1 MGIKFGE
8 FDMANGCWENYI
20 TRFEFCLQ
28 ANDIGTDDKKKA
40 NLLAVCGSELFDLIV
55 SLASPTSIGS
65 VTYATILQVL
75 NKHFHPTPNEI
86 VESFK
91 FHSRNQEEGEKV
103 KDYVAN
109 LRKLSIHCNFQDL
122 DRTLRDRLVCGIR
135 SKEVQRKLLQS
146 DKLTF
151 TQASEIAFSHETATF
166 DSNMILIPPSGASQP
181 NLQVDEPMEVNKIS
195 NKKIDK
201 TVKSCFRCGRQHR
214 GECKFRWSRCNF
226 CGKIGHIESVC
237 MVKNK
242 QDKQN
247 SSLKSNCNG
256 LYVTSINNVRDCKVE
271 PYRVKV
277 SIEGSMIEM
286 EVDSGCAF
294 TLISEATARLIWN
307 GGLPILEEGGVIL
320 TTWTDNHLEILG
332 KTKVVVNFKGLNI
345 KLMLYIASGNG
356 PSLLGRNWFEPLRIQ
371 VQGVYHVMTNN
382 TEVKELLQRYDD
394 IFQEGLGKYKGPTV
408 NITPKEGSVPKFL
421 KSRSIP
427 FALRERVFKEIDRL
441 VDEGVLVPTTH
452 SDWAT
457 PIVPVL
463 KSNGT
468 VRLCGD
474 YRSTVN
480 IATDTDTYPLPTLDE
495 AFTALQGGVIFSKI
509 DLERAY
515 TQVSVDEPT
524 AELLTINT
532 PKGLYKMKRLAF
544 GVKACPGIFQ
554 RLMSSLLAG
563 IKGIAVLLDDIVVSG
578 ASITEHNIRL
588 EIVLKKLKEAG
599 LRLNKEKCNF
609 AVKSVKFLGFRIDEY
624 GIHPC
629 VDKVHAI
636 GNTPAP
642 STVKELQ
649 AFLGLLNFYDR
660 FLPHKANIAEPLY
673 KLLNKDVKWQWTSQH
688 QRAFEKLRNMLSSTD
703 TLVHY
708 DVHRKLIMSC
718 DASQYGLGAVLEH
731 VMDDGSTRPIMFASR
746 TMNIHERNYAQID
759 KEAAAIVFGLKKFH
773 QFISGRKFIIRT
785 DHKPLLGLFE
795 PKKPIPNVISPR
807 MLRWAL
813 LLNSYDYSIQYVEGK
828 KLGNADALS
837 RWPTRDQS
845 TEDEYL
851 GVLLIEETPADLEL
865 SANEVARLTTKDK
878 TLSKVL
884 YWIRNGW
891 PSKVDL
897 EFKTFLQKHLELS
910 EYKDCILWGNRVV
923 IPEKMRPYVLQE
935 LHDNHD
941 GIVITKAIAR
951 SYFWWP
957 AVDKD
962 IENLVKNCK
971 TCAENRNMPAKVSH
985 KWIRPEKAWS
995 RLHIDYA
1002 GPFQGKTFLILID
1015 AYSKWPEVKIV
1026 SDMSSETLINTLRN
1040 IFAEQGLPDTV
1051 VSDNGRS
1058 FISEQFRT
1066 FLATNGIKQV
1076 LTPPYHPSSNGQA
1089 ERTVQTV
1096 KNKLRKHTT
1105 LPWHIKLPT
1114 ILYGLRSTP
1123 NSTSDKSPAELLN
1136 KRRFRTKFDHLNP
1149 LTFKDQGRIDAC
1161 DENEGTQVRSFHAG
1175 QAVFFRNYGP
1185 GARWLKGIIE
1195 KRQGIC
1201 RYIIK
1206 CNGKSFK
1213 RHINQM
1219 QSHGGDGVT
1228 QNTNIGRSEKPQEES
1243 DDEDDTVQVSAIP
1256 SGSQWADII
1265 GVSGPQDYTFYQS
1278 PENIP
1283 PTSKRTRSP
1292 SSPQDMEAKRLALDY
1307 HDQSDQE
1314 STGDPDESN

>member
-1 MGIKFGE
+1 MGIKFCE
-8 FDMANGCWENYI
+8 FDMVHGCWKNYI

-28 ANDIGTDDKKKA
+28 ANDINDENKKKA
-40 NLLAVCGSELFDLIV
+40 NLLAVCGSELFDLII
-55 SLASPTSIGS
+55 SLASPTSIEGI
-65 VTYATILQVL
+65 TYEAILQVL

-109 LRKLSIHCNFQDL
+109 LRKLSIHCNFEDL

-135 SKEVQRKLLQS
+135 SKEVQRKLLQCE
-146 DKLTF
+146 KLTF

-166 DSNMILIPPSGASQP
+166 DSNIILMPGPSKPS
-181 NLQVDEPMEVNKIS
+181 LVVDEPMEVNKIT
-195 NKKIDK
+195 NKKFDK
-201 TVKSCFRCGRQHR
+201 QTKPCFRCGRQHR
-214 GECKFRWSRCNF
+214 GECKFRWSKCNF
-226 CGKIGHIESVC
+226 CGKTGHIESVC
-237 MVKNK
+237 LSKN
-242 QDKQN
+242 
-247 SSLKSNCNG
+247 STLKSNCNG
-256 LYVTSINNVRDCKVE
+256 LYVTTINNVRECKVDA
-271 PYRVKV
+271 YMVKV
-277 SIEGSMIEM
+277 SIEGSIVEM

-307 GGLPILEEGGVIL
+307 GELPILEKGGVIL
-320 TTWTDNHLEILG
+320 TTWTDNHLNILG
-332 KTKVVVNFKGLNI
+332 KTKVEVSFKGLHNN
-345 KLMLYIASGNG
+345 LMLYIARGNG
-356 PSLLGRNWFEPLRIQ
+356 PSLIGRNWFEPLRIQ
-371 VQGVYHVMTNN
+371 VQGVYHVIAPN
-382 TEVKELLQRYDD
+382 TGIKELLQKYNEV
-394 IFQEGLGKYKGPTV
+394 FQEGLGKYKGPMV

-421 KSRSIP
+421 KSRPIP
-427 FALRERVFKEIDRL
+427 FALRDRVFKEIDRL
-441 VDEGVLVPTTH
+441 VDEEVLVPTAH

-480 IATDTDTYPLPTLDE
+480 LVTDTDTYPLPTLDE
-495 AFTALQGGVIFSKI
+495 AFTALQGGIIFSKI

-524 AELLTINT
+524 AQLLTINT

-578 ASITEHNIRL
+578 ANITEHNMRL
-588 EIVLKKLKEAG
+588 EMVLKKLNEAG
-599 LRLNKEKCNF
+599 LRLNKGKCSF
-609 AVKSVKFLGFRIDEY
+609 AANNVNFLGFLIDEY

-629 VDKVHAI
+629 EDKIHAI
-636 GNTPAP
+636 ENTPAP

-673 KLLNKDVKWQWTSQH
+673 KLLNKDAKWQWTSQH
-688 QRAFEKLRNMLSSTD
+688 QRAFEKLRSMLSSTD

-708 DVHRKLIMSC
+708 DVNRKIIMSC
-718 DASQYGLGAVLEH
+718 DASQYGMGAVLEH
-731 VMDDGSTRPIMFASR
+731 VMDDGSARPIKFASR

-773 QFISGRKFIIRT
+773 QFISGRKIIIRT

-837 RWPTRDQS
+837 RWPNRDQS

-851 GVLLIEETPADLEL
+851 GVLLIEETPTDLEL
-865 SANEVARLTTKDK
+865 SASEVSKLTTKDR

-891 PSKVDL
+891 PAKVEL
-897 EFKTFLQKHLELS
+897 EYKLFWQKRMELS
-910 EYKDCILWGNRVV
+910 EYKNCILWGNRVI
-923 IPEKMRPYVLQE
+923 IPEKMRPYILQE
-935 LHDNHD
+935 LHNNHD
-941 GIVITKAIAR
+941 GIIITKALAR

-957 AVDKD
+957 AIDKD
-962 IENLVKNCK
+962 IEKLVKSCE
-971 TCAENRNMPAKVSH
+971 TCGENRNMPAQVSH

-1002 GPFQGKTFLILID
+1002 GPFQGKMFLILID

-1026 SDMSSETLINTLRN
+1026 PDMSSETLINTLRN
-1040 IFAEQGLPDTV
+1040 IFADQGLPDTL

-1058 FISEQFRT
+1058 FISEQFRM
-1066 FLATNGIKQV
+1066 FLSTNGIRQV
-1076 LTPPYHPSSNGQA
+1076 LTPPYHPASNGQA

-1096 KNKLRKHTT
+1096 KNKLRKQQT

-1114 ILYGLRSTP
+1114 ILYGLRTTP
-1123 NSTSDKSPAELLN
+1123 SSTSDKSPAELLN
-1136 KRRFRTKFDHLNP
+1136 NRRFRTKFDHLNP

-1161 DENEGTQVRSFHAG
+1161 DENENTRVRSFSTG
-1175 QAVFFRNYGP
+1175 QSVFFRNYGP
-1185 GARWLKGIIE
+1185 GPRWLKGIVE
-1195 KRQGIC
+1195 KRQGVC
-1201 RYIIK
+1201 RYIIQW
-1206 CNGKSFK
+1206 NGKSFK

-1219 QSHGGDGVT
+1219 QSHGGEEVVA
-1228 QNTNIGRSEKPQEES
+1228 QNIMQPELVHAKEKPQEED
-1243 DDEDDTVQVSAIP
+1243 DDEDDVQVSATP
-1256 SGSQWADII
+1256 PASRWEDII

-1278 PENIP
+1278 PEHIP
-1283 PTSKRTRSP
+1283 PASKRIRSP
-1292 SSPQDMEAKRLALDY
+1292 ASPLDKEAKRRVLDG
-1307 HDQSDQE
+1307 DRNLSEPEDGDSGSSNE
-1314 STGDPDESN
+1314 SI